1 MASTSA
7 HRRVALSN
15 LGVQVLSGVRLL
27 IETFQRGPSR
37 RLFVRDKLAPAVV
50 VAAFVI
56 ALGARSGGYFAADW
70 GLPMIALLLLVGFA
84 LYLAEIPRVGR
95 RSACLVL
102 ALTSLAVW
110 SLASAAWSPDKGAVA
125 LEFERGLLYAVLASA
140 LALVLTPARVRS
152 AFVGVVLGSTM
163 IALYA
168 LGTRLFPG
176 SWGGA
181 YDPSSGYQ
189 LAKPLGYWNALGLLA
204 ALALVLAVGLLL
216 EARVYPRLMLAPML
230 VPLTV
235 TLYFTFSRGALLAL
249 AIGLVVQ
256 LALGPDRAWRALQT
270 VVLAIVL
277 AIAVVVASRSPALV
291 AAGATLQTAQ
301 AEGRRLAW
309 ELVVL
314 ALVTGAVAAALLL
327 AEELGHN
334 SRVRR
339 IAGATLA
346 GGAVVVAGTV
356 LINAGGPAAVVDH
369 ARDSFTRSPTPTDG
383 DLNQRL
389 LSVSGHGRPDYWR
402 VAWKMIEQE
411 PALGEGAGSF
421 ERWWLELRPTPT
433 SARNAHNLYLET
445 LAELGPVGLAL
456 LLVVLAV
463 PLTVVG
469 RVRRTPLV
477 AAAGGVYVAYL
488 AHAAVDWDWQ
498 IVLLTFVLLLSGMSI
513 LAVSDDRRVAIALGG
528 PRRYAGLG
536 LVALLLVATVAVNAG
551 NRAASSSALSLERDD
566 PTLALREARRAARWL
581 PWSASPAQL
590 RGEALMLEHDD
601 RSALASL
608 REAVRRN
615 PEDWSTWYDIAVLAK
630 GGDAVAAV
638 TRARDLNPLSVE
650 IDELGAETRTDP

>member
-1 MASTSA
+1 VVPRVRALIQTLPRVSS
-7 HRRVALSN
+7 HR
-15 LGVQVLSGVRLL
+15 
-27 IETFQRGPSR
+27 I
-37 RLFVRDKLAPAVV
+37 FVRDKLAPAVV
-50 VAAFVI
+50 VAAFVLE
-56 ALGARSGGYFAADW
+56 LGARSGGYYAADW

-84 LYLAEIPRVGR
+84 LYVAEIPRVGR

-102 ALTSLAVW
+102 ALTGFAVW
-110 SLASAAWSPDKGAVA
+110 SLTSASWSPDKDAVA
-125 LEFERGLLYAVLASA
+125 YEVERGLLYAALASA
-140 LALVLTPARVRS
+140 LALLLTPARVRS
-152 AFVGVVLGSTM
+152 AFAGVVLGSTM
-163 IALYA
+163 VALYA

-204 ALALVLAVGLLL
+204 ALALALAVGLLL
-216 EARVYPRLMLAPML
+216 EARVYARLVLAPML

-270 VVLAIVL
+270 AVLAIVP
-277 AIAVVVASRSPALV
+277 AIAVVIASRSPALV

-301 AEGRRLAW
+301 AEGRRLAG

-314 ALVTGAVAAALLL
+314 ALVAGVAAAALLL
-327 AEELGHN
+327 VEELGHN
-334 SRVRR
+334 PRVRR
-339 IAGATLA
+339 TAGAAFA
-346 GGAVVVAGTV
+346 GGAVVVAGTF
-356 LINAGGPAAVVDH
+356 LINAGGPATVVDR
-369 ARDSFTRSPTPTDG
+369 ARDSFTSSSTPTDG

-389 LSVSGHGRPDYWR
+389 LSLSGHGRRDYWR

-421 ERWWLELRPTPT
+421 ERWWLELRPTPS

-456 LLVVLAV
+456 LLVVVAV

-469 RVRRTPLV
+469 RVRRAPLG
-477 AAAGGVYVAYL
+477 AAAAGVYVAYV

-498 IVLLTFVLLLSGMSI
+498 IVLLTSVLLLSGMSM
-513 LAVSDDRRVAIALGG
+513 LAVSDDRRVAITLGG
-528 PRRYAGLG
+528 SRRYAGLG
-536 LVALLLVATVAVNAG
+536 IVALLLVATVAVNAG
-551 NRAASSSALSLERDD
+551 NRAASSSALALERDD
-566 PTLALREARRAARWL
+566 ATLALREAGRAARWL

-590 RGEALMLEHDD
+590 RGEALTLEHDD

-608 REAVRRN
+608 HEAVRRN
-615 PEDWSTWYDIAVLAK
+615 PENWSTWYDIAVLAK
-630 GGDAVAAV
+630 GRDAVAAV

-650 IDELGAETRTDP
+650 IHELGAEIRTDP